1 MQLRGAMLYVKDLE
15 PMKRFYGE
23 VLGMQPTP
31 QESTDVCATFDD
43 GEIRFMLHAIPAA
56 IAEKIEIASPP
67 QPRENHPV
75 KLIFAVSDVE
85 GARQRLESLG
95 VQTLRRPWQKPG
107 EACDALDPE
116 GNIFQLCSSADHSR
130 RSVSPGS

>member
-23 VLGMQPTP
+23 VLGMQPT
-31 QESTDVCATFDD
+31 QESTNVCVTFDD
-43 GEIRFMLHAIPAA
+43 GEIRFMLHAIPAS

-116 GNIFQLCSSADHSR
+116 GNIFQLCSSAADPSL
-130 RSVSPGS
+130 RSASPAS